1 VIAALLLA
9 AGAGRR
15 FGGAGGG
22 GGGGG
27 GQKLVQDLD
36 EKPVIRWSAE
46 LLIDAL
52 LLGAWIDE
60 IFVIVADG
68 DTAIR
73 GALQGLPVHIESN
86 ARASEGMASSIACGI
101 AALRPNVE
109 AALVVLGDEP
119 RMPREVL
126 TGVIQRFR
134 AGGAEIVAPTFRGV
148 RGHPVLFARSV
159 FPELAALTGDRG
171 ARGVADRVP
180 ERLALVDF
188 DMPKPI
194 DIDTPDDLARV
205 RAGAQYSFR
214 PSPPS
219 PPSAPSPYRKP

>member
-15 FGGAGGG
+15 FGSV
-22 GGGGG
+22 G
-27 GQKLVQDLD
+27 GQKLLQDL
-36 EKPVIRWSAE
+36 EGKPLVRWSAE
-46 LLIDAL
+46 MLLNAVM
-52 LLGAWIDE
+52 LGASVDE
-60 IFVIVADG
+60 VVVVVTEEAS
-68 DTAIR
+68 AIR
-73 GALQGLPVHIESN
+73 AALADLPVRIESN
-86 ARASEGMASSIACGI
+86 PHAAEGMASSIACGV
-101 AALRPNVE
+101 AALSPSVE

-119 RMPREVL
+119 RVPPAVL
-126 TGVIQRFR
+126 KLVVERFR

-159 FPELAALTGDRG
+159 FTELEALTGDRG
-171 ARGVADRVP
+171 ARAVADRVP

-194 DIDTPDDLARV
+194 DVDTPDDLARV

-214 PSPPS
+214 PSLPS
-219 PPSAPSPYRKP
+219 PPRKP